1 MVKFLQV
8 GLHSQ
13 NSKTIKFC
21 VLCTLV
27 VHCAIASHENFVWHF
42 NVCGI
47 RETEESRLNYFR
59 AKMSI
64 SVVTF
69 SVNIVPFP
77 GCLGFDCL
85 QYAIMEGEGL
95 GSFVM

>member
-1 MVKFLQV
+1 MV
-8 GLHSQ
+8 HR
-13 NSKTIKFC
+13 
-21 VLCTLV
+21 
-27 VHCAIASHENFVWHF
+27 AIANHENFAWHF

-59 AKMSI
+59 AKMPI
-64 SVVTF
+64 SVVKFSVKF